1 MRRARARGYPAGRI
15 WSMGPDTCLGTST
28 RTRTIRPIRRAIRAS
43 SNNTALPG
51 PGEEEWTWSVA
62 GGWWLGIPRVIVIC
76 SVYTY
81 YYILKVFSTLISL
94 PDLAEVES
102 LSDSAESIDDNDA
115 LVVASGGSLIEA
127 MKSHPIPITAESAAC
142 RRGGGEE
149 ELVLPYSCP
158 CLSLLLFIC
167 VIITTYYG
175 G

>member
-1 MRRARARGYPAGRI
+1 M
-15 WSMGPDTCLGTST
+15 
-28 RTRTIRPIRRAIRAS
+28 
-43 SNNTALPG
+43 
-51 PGEEEWTWSVA
+51 V

-102 LSDSAESIDDNDA
+102 LSDSAESIDDNDE
-115 LVVASGGSLIEA
+115 LVVASSGGSLIEA
-127 MKSHPIPITAESAAC
+127 KQSHPIPITAESAAC